1 MSGERTPSEMAHI
14 YFFPSNVSFLKGCL
28 FGIII
33 CSDYIIQ
40 QFIN

>member
-1 MSGERTPSEMAHI
+1 
-14 YFFPSNVSFLKGCL
+14 CL

-40 QFIN
+40 